1 MNPLAAAQTRQPQRR
16 VPGHA
21 STIPAPRH
29 RQDDRAAKRPELG
42 RPHPYRHRDLSIVT
56 SAKLPDPH
64 PANTRRPIRTAI
76 RRREPRLADTPP
88 APTASTPAT
97 SPPSPVASTPS
108 RTAPPRRGVPHHC
121 SRPNATRTGHPPAP
135 PRPPAPR
142 AAKHRDE
149 ASSRRR
155 PVAAPVRGADERR
168 IGHRPAAPSPPGA
181 RAPHNR
187 ERRRPITTLCPP
199 SRLMMAHAG
208 DSSTANARQT
218 ARTPNQG
225 LCQTSRTSLDP
236 GNIERKDEPG
246 ASAATLDAISSA
258 GR

>member
-64 PANTRRPIRTAI
+64 PANDPPPDPHCDTPPRTA
-76 RRREPRLADTPP
+76 PPDTPP

-155 PVAAPVRGADERR
+155 PVAAPVRGGDERR

-181 RAPHNR
+181 RAPHN
-187 ERRRPITTLCPP
+187 ENDDDP
-199 SRLMMAHAG
+199 SPHSVPQVA
-208 DSSTANARQT
+208 
-218 ARTPNQG
+218 
-225 LCQTSRTSLDP
+225 
-236 GNIERKDEPG
+236 
-246 ASAATLDAISSA
+246 
-258 GR
+258 